1 VTDRI
6 RSDQAPRDE
15 RNLRAAEAAGAD
27 QGPVWLIAL
36 PTFAC
41 SVGLAGYILVTIASR
56 LL

>member
-15 RNLRAAEAAGAD
+15 RNGRAAEAAGAD